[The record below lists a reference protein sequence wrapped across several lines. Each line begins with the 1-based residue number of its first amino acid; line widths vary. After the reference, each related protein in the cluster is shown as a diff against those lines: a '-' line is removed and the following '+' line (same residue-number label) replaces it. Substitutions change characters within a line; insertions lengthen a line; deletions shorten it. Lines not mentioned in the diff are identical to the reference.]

1 VLHLAVACAPV
12 TVETDRVDW
21 ERAFRTLQQADARR
35 QRNLYDAVEAVTQA
49 LRHRVGQ
56 TFTLA
61 ELATAY
67 GSVER
72 WGREAV
78 EERAPYEGWAR
89 DLTLVEDAAFH
100 LYSRGAI
107 DYGP

>member
-1 VLHLAVACAPV
+1 VP
-12 TVETDRVDW
+12 VETDRVDW
-21 ERAFRTLQQADARR
+21 ERAYRTLQSADPRR

-61 ELATAY
+61 ELAAAY

-78 EERAPYEGWAR
+78 DERAPYDGWAL

>member
-1 VLHLAVACAPV
+1 V

-21 ERAFRTLQQADARR
+21 ERAYRTLERADARR
-35 QRNLYDAVEAVTQA
+35 QRNLLDAVEAVTQA

-56 TFTLA
+56 TFTLK
-61 ELATAY
+61 ELADAY

-89 DLTLVEDAAFH
+89 DLALVEDAAFH

>member
-1 VLHLAVACAPV
+1 MSVD
-12 TVETDRVDW
+12 TDRVDW
-21 ERAFRTLQQADARR
+21 ERAYRTLERADPRR
-35 QRNLYDAVEAVTQA
+35 QRNLYAAVEAVTQA
-49 LRHRVGQ
+49 LRRRVGQ

-61 ELATAY
+61 ELAAAY
-67 GSVER
+67 GSVDR

-78 EERAPYEGWAR
+78 EERAPHEGWAR
-89 DLTLVEDAAFH
+89 DLTLIEDAAFH